1 MVSRV
6 SARLMTVLMLS
17 LISITVTADYRGMR
31 DPTKPLRFVAE
42 SQGLASLSLHSVL
55 ISEERKFAVINGKQV
70 KEQELING
78 AKVIA
83 IQPGRVRLL
92 INGREK
98 ELVMRVSVKQPARK
112 SVN

>member
-1 MVSRV
+1 MAS
-6 SARLMTVLMLS
+6 SACVRLMIALIVLLM
-17 LISITVTADYRGMR
+17 SITVWADYRGMR

-42 SQGLASLSLHSVL
+42 NQGLASLSLHSVL

-70 KEQELING
+70 KEQESING

-98 ELVMRVSVKQPARK
+98 ELVMRASVRQQARK
-112 SVN
+112 PVN

>member
-6 SARLMTVLMLS
+6 PAALVTVLL
-17 LISITVTADYRGMR
+17 LISATVAADYRGMR

-42 SQGLASLSLHSVL
+42 NQGLASLSLHSVL
-55 ISEERKFAVINGKQV
+55 ISEARKFAVINGRQV

-98 ELVMRVSVKQPARK
+98 ELVMRASVKQPTRATVK
-112 SVN
+112 

>member
-6 SARLMTVLMLS
+6 SVRLMTSLLVLLMS
-17 LISITVTADYRGMR
+17 VTVWADYRGMR

-42 SQGLASLSLHSVL
+42 NQGLGSLSLHSVL

-98 ELVMRVSVKQPARK
+98 ELVMRAAVKQPVRK
-112 SVN
+112 PVN